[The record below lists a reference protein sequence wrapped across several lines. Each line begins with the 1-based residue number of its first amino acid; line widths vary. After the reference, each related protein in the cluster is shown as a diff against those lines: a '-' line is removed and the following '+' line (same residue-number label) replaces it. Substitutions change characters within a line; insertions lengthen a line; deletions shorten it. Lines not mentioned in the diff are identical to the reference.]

1 MPKLSARALMSA
13 LPYRIKQDVD
23 EIAYKI
29 YMSDIVMSLAKYII
43 RPTKDPARYWD
54 VVNPKPEETRTAEE
68 IIEYMKNKL
77 REVS

>member
-1 MPKLSARALMSA
+1 MPKLSARALMST

-23 EIAYKI
+23 ETAYKI
-29 YMSDIVMSLAKYII
+29 YMSDIVMSLAKHII